1 MRSLMIKALWIS
13 FIRCDHVQ
21 VNQLSSPLRH
31 SGGFIWPPST
41 DFSSWVILFGDD
53 HANFL
58 KLSDPFLR
66 WYWWE
71 KECLIDISTEHRTL
85 NNIVV
90 SFNAHLFSSSCESLF
105 IKCENR
111 QYKHLSIYFIFS
123 FFHRITCRSHGKLEE
138 ELFSINPLHDLLGCF
153 ISSSIVLDALFAYF
167 FPPASAAVKFCSA
180 TYKFSSWQKKT
191 PHLT

>member
-13 FIRCDHVQ
+13 FIWCDHVQ

-53 HANFL
+53 HLSFL

-111 QYKHLSIYFIFS
+111 QYEHLSIYFIF
-123 FFHRITCRSHGKLEE
+123 FF
-138 ELFSINPLHDLLGCF
+138 LFF
-153 ISSSIVLDALFAYF
+153 IEKIVVHMESWKRNSSIPILYTI
-167 FPPASAAVKFCSA
+167 CSA
-180 TYKFSSWQKKT
+180 VLS
-191 PHLT
+191 PRA

>member
-1 MRSLMIKALWIS
+1 M
-13 FIRCDHVQ
+13 Q
-21 VNQLSSPLRH
+21 VNQLSSLRH
-31 SGGFIWPPST
+31 SGGFIWLSPT

-53 HANFL
+53 HLSFL
-58 KLSDPFLR
+58 KLSDQFLR
-66 WYWWE
+66 WYWWD

-90 SFNAHLFSSSCESLF
+90 SFNAHLFSLSCESLF

-123 FFHRITCRSHGKLEE
+123 FFHRITCLSHGKLEE

-153 ISSSIVLDALFAYF
+153 ISSNIVLDALFGYF
-167 FPPASAAVKFCSA
+167 FR
-180 TYKFSSWQKKT
+180 Q
-191 PHLT
+191 LQQL

>member
-1 MRSLMIKALWIS
+1 M
-13 FIRCDHVQ
+13 Q

-31 SGGFIWPPST
+31 SVGFIWLSPT
-41 DFSSWVILFGDD
+41 DFSSWIILFGDD

-66 WYWWE
+66 WYWWD

-90 SFNAHLFSSSCESLF
+90 SFNAHLFSLSCESLF

-153 ISSSIVLDALFAYF
+153 ISSSIVLDALFSYF

-180 TYKFSSWQKKT
+180 TYKFSSWKKKT